1 MTDYSSAIIATF
13 AITAVFF
20 AAVVYV
26 LALPSD
32 LPVVKREIANRKRP

>member
-13 AITAVFF
+13 AVSAVFF

-32 LPVVKREIANRKRP
+32 LPVVQREIEARKRS

>member
-20 AAVVYV
+20 VAVVYV

-32 LPVVKREIANRKRP
+32 LPVVKREIANRKRQ